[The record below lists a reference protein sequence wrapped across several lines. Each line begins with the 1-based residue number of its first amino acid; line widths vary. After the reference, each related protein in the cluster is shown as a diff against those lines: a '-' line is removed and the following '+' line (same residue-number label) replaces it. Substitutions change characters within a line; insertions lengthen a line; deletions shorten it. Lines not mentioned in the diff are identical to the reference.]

1 MLGSEREGGMSVGS
15 FVLVLLSSMASTLN
29 LFTRSDQ
36 GALFTNHSTQNPPLL
51 EGPLPQKWNPSKP
64 ANLISAPPAAPS
76 LVVLCLSNGGNP

>member
-1 MLGSEREGGMSVGS
+1 MLGSEKEGGMSVGS

-64 ANLISAPPAAPS
+64 ANLISAPSTAPS